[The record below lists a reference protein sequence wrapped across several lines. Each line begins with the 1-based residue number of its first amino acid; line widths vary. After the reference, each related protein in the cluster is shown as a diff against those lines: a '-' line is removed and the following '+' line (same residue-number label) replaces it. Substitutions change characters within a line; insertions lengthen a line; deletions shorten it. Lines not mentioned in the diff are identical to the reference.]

1 MSDERVEFELL
12 GQRYTIRSEA
22 STDYVLKLVEYL
34 EETLRALDQSG
45 QMKEP
50 AKLFM
55 LAALHVTDELFRA
68 REQSA
73 QLPPKMGERIQ
84 KLVKLLDDAVP
95 LSS

>member
-1 MSDERVEFELL
+1 MSDERVEFEIL
-12 GQRYTIRSEA
+12 GQRYTIRSDA
-22 STDYVLKLVEYL
+22 SAEYIRQLVGYL
-34 EETLRALDQSG
+34 EEKLRMLDQSG

-50 AKLFM
+50 TKLFM

-73 QLPPKMGERIQ
+73 QLPPQMGEHIQ
-84 KLVKLLDDAVP
+84 KLIKLLDDAAP